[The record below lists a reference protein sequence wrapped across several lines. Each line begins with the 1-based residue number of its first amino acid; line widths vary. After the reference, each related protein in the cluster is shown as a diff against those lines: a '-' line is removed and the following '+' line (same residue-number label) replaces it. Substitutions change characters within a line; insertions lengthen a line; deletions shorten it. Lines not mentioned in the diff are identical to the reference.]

1 MPSDVTYV
9 WGPTTG
15 HPNGTPTSR
24 QEILHRLHE
33 PTQAIEVGDLGY
45 VGVLGSESQ
54 MKPAVPALMKEHW
67 HFTGITLS
75 HLIFFSKPTT
85 SRMLNEEGWIIYI
98 YNPKSEVWSQWWSFS
113 FQRTLLPQNS
123 FYMFFYCIH
132 LTFYEYDRMIKDYIT
147 VSKRVGLITVLSNYK
162 FPIDIRN
169 WSHPPTSQIL
179 SVRDGCCIFQ
189 QHLWLFGQAARG
201 GNSVMAR
208 VWYFSGSKK
217 AVIGNRNDSN
227 ISWVDEVSYQD
238 TIRYRVF
245 VGLYV
250 RYILT
255 SIYQHVDSEHNHHFI
270 K

>member
-98 YNPKSEVWSQWWSFS
+98 YTTQKVKFEVNDDHFHFKERYCLKTVFTCFFTVYIWPSMNMIGWS
-113 FQRTLLPQNS
+113 R
-123 FYMFFYCIH
+123 I
-132 LTFYEYDRMIKDYIT
+132 I
-147 VSKRVGLITVLSNYK
+147 
-162 FPIDIRN
+162 
-169 WSHPPTSQIL
+169 
-179 SVRDGCCIFQ
+179 
-189 QHLWLFGQAARG
+189 
-201 GNSVMAR
+201 
-208 VWYFSGSKK
+208 
-217 AVIGNRNDSN
+217 
-227 ISWVDEVSYQD
+227 
-238 TIRYRVF
+238 
-245 VGLYV
+245 
-250 RYILT
+250 
-255 SIYQHVDSEHNHHFI
+255 
-270 K
+270 